1 MGLNMELI
9 IKKYNIL
16 VGLFVFLCIPVLLYT
31 FGDAFYRTTLKETL
45 SIVTILSFTLIFSQF
60 FISRINEDIEYGNK
74 INKVL
79 NFHKYLGYIII
90 AVLFFHPIYI
100 VLPRYFEA
108 GVNPVDAFWIM
119 ITNFQSFGVLLGIVS
134 WILMLT
140 LGITSYFRFKL
151 GIEYKHWKL
160 FHGSMSIL
168 FIITATWHVI
178 SLGRHSDYA
187 MSIFFI
193 LLVGISMIK
202 LLNNYLLSRTRKL
215 GVKIEN

>member
-9 IKKYNIL
+9 VRKYNIL
-16 VGLFVFLCIPVLLYT
+16 VGLFVFICIPILLY
-31 FGDAFYRTTLKETL
+31 AFEDSFSRTILKETL

-60 FISRINEDIEYGNK
+60 FISRINKDIKYGNK
-74 INKVL
+74 MNKVL
-79 NFHKYLGYIII
+79 NFHKFLGYFIVV
-90 AVLFFHPIYI
+90 VLFFHPLYI
-100 VLPRYFEA
+100 VIPRYFEA
-108 GVNPVDAFWIM
+108 GVDPIDAFWIM

-140 LGITSYFRFKL
+140 LGITSYLRFKL
-151 GIEYKHWKL
+151 GIEYRHWKL
-160 FHGSMSIL
+160 LHGVMSIL
-168 FIITATWHVI
+168 FILTATGHVI

-202 LLNNYLLSRTRKL
+202 LLNTYSTSTTRKL